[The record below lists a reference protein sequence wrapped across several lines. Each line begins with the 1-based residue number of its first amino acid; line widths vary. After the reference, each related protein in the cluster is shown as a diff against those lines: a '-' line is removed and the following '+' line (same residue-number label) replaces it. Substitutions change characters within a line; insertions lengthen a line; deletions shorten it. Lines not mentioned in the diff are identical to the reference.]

1 MIKVLFL
8 AHKTSIGKHYHCMF
22 ELFIYLFLISVKL
35 WSKIYLLPGLNRKI
49 VYSLV
54 DSADGMFSTDP
65 SSGVVILEKSLDRE
79 VQDTYQIRIKAT
91 DRAGADG
98 SLSTEVDLTI
108 VVLDVNDN
116 PPVFQKQD
124 YAVTVPE
131 DVTVGTEVLRV
142 FATTADIGVNA
153 EIYYRFLSGNELGKF
168 SIDDSTGK
176 AEMHIFFVLWFLV
189 RAYL

>member
-1 MIKVLFL
+1 M
-8 AHKTSIGKHYHCMF
+8 
-22 ELFIYLFLISVKL
+22 
-35 WSKIYLLPGLNRKI
+35 
-49 VYSLV
+49 YSLV

-65 SSGVVILEKSLDRE
+65 SSGVLILEKSLDRE

-108 VVLDVNDN
+108 VVLDANDN

-142 FATTADIGVNA
+142 FATSADIGVNA

-176 AEMHIFFVLWFLV
+176 AEMRIFFVLWFLIGILP
-189 RAYL
+189 RAHL

>member
-1 MIKVLFL
+1 MFDGVFL
-8 AHKTSIGKHYHCMF
+8 C
-22 ELFIYLFLISVKL
+22 
-35 WSKIYLLPGLNRKI
+35 LLPGLNRKI
-49 VYSLV
+49 VYTLV

-79 VQDTYQIRIKAT
+79 RQDLYSIRIKAT

-98 SLSTEVDLTI
+98 SLSTQVDLTI

-124 YAVTVPE
+124 YAATVPE

-142 FATTADIGVNA
+142 FATSGDIGVNA
-153 EIYYRFLSGNELGKF
+153 EIYFRLLSGNELGKF
-168 SIDDSTGK
+168 SIDESTGK
-176 AEMHIFFVLWFLV
+176 AGRRTFSAHKTIISGLKLFSSF
-189 RAYL
+189 